1 MNQIDNKMKMISSRV
16 SVFFKILLLSGLLL
30 GSLNTLAAQVSQE
43 AFIDKMVS
51 QHGFDRYQLM
61 SLLEKA
67 KVKKSILKLMYYPPK
82 KKRKRR
88 YRGKPWYKYRR
99 NFLSSQSINRGI
111 DFWRQNASAL
121 ERAQRTYG
129 VPAEIIVA
137 IIGVETRYGRIMG
150 NFRVIDALKTLAFH
164 YPRRADFFQE
174 ELEHYLLFTLEEGRD
189 PLKQKGSYA
198 GAMGL
203 GQFMPSSY
211 RRYAVDFDGDGERD
225 IWTNTTDAIG
235 SVANYFRSFGWKTGE
250 PVIKATQVRPN
261 AVESLLTQK
270 FNTKSERFKP
280 RYPLWQLKQKGA
292 LYHGDEP
299 NDMLGRLIDL
309 RTEIG
314 TAYWLGF
321 QNYYVI
327 TRYNNSKHY
336 AMAVYQLAQEI
347 ANGYA
352 ESD

>member
-1 MNQIDNKMKMISSRV
+1 VNKIDNKMKMISSRV

-30 GSLNTLAAQVSQE
+30 GSFNTLAAQVSQE
-43 AFIDKMVS
+43 AFIDNMVS
-51 QHGFDRYQLM
+51 QHGFDRYRLID
-61 SLLEKA
+61 LLGKA

-99 NFLSSQSINRGI
+99 NFVNTRSINRGI
-111 DFWRQNASAL
+111 DFWRENASAL
-121 ERAQRTYG
+121 KRAQKTYG

-164 YPRRADFFQE
+164 YPRRADFFRE
-174 ELEHYLLFTLEEGRD
+174 ELEHYLLFTREEGVD
-189 PLKQKGSYA
+189 PLIKKGSYA

-211 RRYAVDFDGDGERD
+211 RRYAVDFDGDGERN

-250 PVIKATQVRPN
+250 SVIKATQVRPN
-261 AVESLLTQK
+261 AVEGLLTK
-270 FNTKSERFKP
+270 KFKP
-280 RYPLWQLKQKGA
+280 QYPLWQLKQRGA

-299 NDMLGRLIDL
+299 NDMLGLLVDL

-352 ESD
+352 ESY

>member
-1 MNQIDNKMKMISSRV
+1 MKMISSRCVFSV

-30 GSLNTLAAQVSQE
+30 GSFNTLAAQVSQE
-43 AFIDKMVS
+43 AFIDNMVL
-51 QHGFDRYQLM
+51 QHGFDRYQLID
-61 SLLEKA
+61 LLGKA

-99 NFLSSQSINRGI
+99 NFVNSKSINRGI
-111 DFWRQNASAL
+111 DFWRGNASAL

-164 YPRRADFFQE
+164 YPRRADFFRD
-174 ELEHYLLFTLEEGRD
+174 ELKHYLLFTSEEGLD
-189 PLKQKGSYA
+189 PLTQKGSYA

-211 RRYAVDFDGDGERD
+211 RRYAIDFDGDGERD

-235 SVANYFRSFGWKTGE
+235 SVANYFRSFGWETGK

-261 AVESLLTQK
+261 AVEGLLVRRSKKQK
-270 FNTKSERFKP
+270 FKP
-280 RYPLWQLKQKGA
+280 QYPLRQLKQRGV

-299 NDMLGRLIDL
+299 NNMLGLLVDL

-352 ESD
+352 ESY